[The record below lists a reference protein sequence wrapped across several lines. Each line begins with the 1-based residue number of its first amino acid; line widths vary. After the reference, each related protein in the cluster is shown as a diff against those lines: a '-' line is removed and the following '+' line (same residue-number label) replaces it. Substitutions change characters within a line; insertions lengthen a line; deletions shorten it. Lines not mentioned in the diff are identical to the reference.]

1 MDRGAWQATVHGV
14 SKSWTRLSIHIQWLG
29 MLGTF
34 SCTCLSSVCLF
45 RKNIVSVPVSIL
57 NRIVWVFC
65 YWRVWCCV
73 FLISFTL
80 FFFNVYFYLFIW
92 LCQVLVVACRI
103 LDLRCDMWDFF
114 SFLLLLLFFFS
125 VMTCEL
131 SYRLWD
137 LVPWPGMEL
146 GHPEWAR
153 RVPATEPPCESSL
166 NLFWFSV
173 YVIRLDLCD

>member
-14 SKSWTRLSIHIQWLG
+14 SKSWTQLSIHIQWLG
-29 MLGTF
+29 MLSTF

-45 RKNIVSVPVSIL
+45 QKNIVSVPVSIL

-92 LCQVLVVACRI
+92 LCQVLVVACKI
-103 LDLRCDMWDFF
+103 LDLLCDMWDFF
-114 SFLLLLLFFFS
+114 FSSSSSSFFFFS
-125 VMTCEL
+125 YDMWTQLQAVR
-131 SYRLWD
+131 S
-137 LVPWPGMEL
+137 
-146 GHPEWAR
+146 
-153 RVPATEPPCESSL
+153 SSL
-166 NLFWFSV
+166 TRDGTGGALNGSTESQPLNHPASPHWISSDSLFMW
-173 YVIRLDLCD
+173 LD

>member
-29 MLGTF
+29 MLSTF

-45 RKNIVSVPVSIL
+45 QKNIVSVPVSIL

-92 LCQVLVVACRI
+92 LCQVLVVACKI
-103 LDLRCDMWDFF
+103 LDLLCDMWDFF
-114 SFLLLLLFFFS
+114 FSSSSSSFFFFS

-146 GHPEWAR
+146 GGPWMGAQSPSHWTTL
-153 RVPATEPPCESSL
+153 RVLTESL
-166 NLFWFSV
+166 L
-173 YVIRLDLCD
+173 ILCLCD